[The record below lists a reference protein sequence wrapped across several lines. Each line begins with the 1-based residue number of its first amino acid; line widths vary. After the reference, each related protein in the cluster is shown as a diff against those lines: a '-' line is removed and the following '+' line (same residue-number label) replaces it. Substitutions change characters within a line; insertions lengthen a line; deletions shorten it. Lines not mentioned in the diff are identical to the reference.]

1 MTCIQVLVMTGVL
14 YWIFSLHEYGFSLW
28 TLWGVSAMTAWLGMS
43 VGLCVSAL
51 WKSSEAAVGTIPL
64 ILIPQIAFSTIMYGL
79 RDMTGLAKFCTGLIF
94 QRYTFDAFLK
104 SGEEVAIR
112 SYQGDYVHQPL
123 SGTLWKLGLKT
134 TDKASDM
141 GLELQTLMIILSSIT
156 MALLILCLLFVWN
169 KGRKAQ

>member
-1 MTCIQVLVMTGVL
+1 MSGTL
-14 YWIFSLHEYGFSLW
+14 YWIFSLGEYGFTVQALCY
-28 TLWGVSAMTAWLGMS
+28 VSTITAWLGMS
-43 VGLCVSAL
+43 VGLCVSSL

-79 RDMTGLAKFCTGLIF
+79 RDMTPLAKFCSGLIF

-104 SGEEVAIR
+104 SGEEVAAR
-112 SYQGDYVHQPL
+112 SYQGDFVHQPL

-141 GLELQTLMIILSSIT
+141 GLPLETLTLIISGMT
-156 MALLILCLLFVWN
+156 LILLCLSIFFLWAR
-169 KGRKAQ
+169 GRKIS